1 MSRQNSKTDTEI
13 NPALKINSN
22 SNNNNNNNNNNKL
35 AISSPSFYANNIN
48 HENTNH
54 IYDM

>member
-22 SNNNNNNNNNNKL
+22 NNNNKL
-35 AISSPSFYANNIN
+35 AISSSSFYANNIN

-54 IYDM
+54 IYDI

>member
-22 SNNNNNNNNNNKL
+22 NNKST
-35 AISSPSFYANNIN
+35 ISSSPFQANYN
-48 HENTNH
+48 HENTNN
-54 IYDM
+54 IYDI

>member
-22 SNNNNNNNNNNKL
+22 SNNNNNSNKL
-35 AISSPSFYANNIN
+35 AISSSSFYANNIN
-48 HENTNH
+48 HENH
-54 IYDM
+54 IYDI